1 MQPPGNPDRGP
12 DPVRHLADGCQRNH
26 PMPAAQARRVFREMA
41 LWELHNGALTARRR
55 RRLVKYAAALHLS
68 AVDAG
73 RLIQE
78 AKAAFESQYPQP
90 STLDDKPDLRFVGD
104 LSEPPAWLVWVR
116 LAVLLVVVG
125 AAELILFRILSG

>member
-1 MQPPGNPDRGP
+1 MQPLGNPDRGP
-12 DPVRHLADGCQRNH
+12 DPVRLLADGCQRIR

-41 LWELHNGALTARRR
+41 LWELHNGVLNARRR
-55 RRLVKYAAALHLS
+55 RRLVQYAAALHLS

-78 AKAAFESQYPQP
+78 ARAAFESQHPRP
-90 STLDDKPDLRFVGD
+90 STPDDKPNLRFRGD
-104 LSEPPAWLVWVR
+104 VSQPAAWPVWAR
-116 LAVLLVVVG
+116 LGLLLAVVG